1 MRQSLGMVEAKGL
14 ATAIEAAD
22 AMVKSANVLLLGIES
37 SRGGGMHVVKVL
49 GDVGAVKA
57 ACEAGS
63 AACDTKGNGVQSV
76 KLIARPAEGIMPY
89 IYNTQTKGFNPETI
103 EDKYRPE
110 AYWSIPTF
118 GDQFHPASGTKE
130 IMPDKAVKAEK

>member
-63 AACDTKGNGVQSV
+63 AACDKGNGVQSV
-76 KLIARPAEGIMPY
+76 RVIARPSEGILPY
-89 IYNTQTKGFNPETI
+89 IYNTQTKGFDPETI

-110 AYWSIPTF
+110 AYWHIPTF
-118 GDQFHPASGTKE
+118 GDQFHPAAGTKE
-130 IMPDKAVKAEK
+130 TMPDKAAKAEE